1 MNEPANPLRIDLGER
16 SYPIV
21 IGSGTSCGSDI
32 DKLIEQRNVLIVS
45 NETVAPLYLKQV
57 AASLGNRLVES
68 VVLPD
73 GEQYKNL
80 DVLNQVFD
88 GLLQAG
94 FARDCCV
101 IALGGGVVGD
111 MAGFAAASYQRGVAL
126 VQIPTSLLAQVDS
139 SVGGKT
145 GVNHSMGKNM
155 IGAFHQPQAVL
166 IDTDVLSTLPQRELS
181 AGLAEIIK
189 YGFIYDAQFFAWL
202 EENLDALKSGNPETL
217 SVAIRRSCE
226 IKAEIVAA
234 DEREHGV
241 RAWLNFGHTFGHA
254 IENLLGY
261 GNWLHGE
268 AVGAG
273 MCMALDMS
281 VRMDFLA
288 DSARQRGVDLIARAD
303 LPTHPPAELQ
313 AADMLA
319 LMARDKKVKEGQIR
333 LILLKDIGKAT
344 ITADFKPSLLDQT
357 LAAALA

>member
-1 MNEPANPLRIDLGER
+1 MNDSATPLQIDLGER

-21 IGSGTSCGSDI
+21 IGSGASCGQDI

-57 AASLGNRLVES
+57 TASLGNRLIET

-189 YGFIYDAQFFAWL
+189 YGFIYDAEFFAWL
-202 EENLDALKSGNPETL
+202 ETNLESLKAGDAQTL

-254 IENLLGY
+254 IENLQGY

-281 VRMDFLA
+281 VRSGLLSE
-288 DSARQRGVDLIARAD
+288 SARQRGVELIARAD
-303 LPTHPPAELQ
+303 LPTGPPTELK

-319 LMARDKKVKEGQIR
+319 LMARDKKVKDGQIR
-333 LILLKDIGKAT
+333 LILLNDIGKAT
-344 ITADFKPSLLDQT
+344 ITAEFEPALLDQT